1 MNNKELIAGMSARL
15 GKSPK
20 DVQQMVSAFVT
31 EMASHLS
38 EDDSLAI
45 QGFGT
50 FEVKKKLE
58 RIVTNPNTKQKMLV
72 PPRLALSFKPS
83 LMLKDKIKK
92 LSDSKS
98 WCSGKSW
105 TVMLLNGRASRFGEG
120 FWWESSLSSM
130 ERKALIC
137 LRSQDFRLRI
147 IVLRYNPNR
156 FYTWKKM
163 RSCKK

>member
-1 MNNKELIAGMSARL
+1 MNNKESIAGMSARL

-98 WCSGKSW
+98 
-105 TVMLLNGRASRFGEG
+105 
-120 FWWESSLSSM
+120 
-130 ERKALIC
+130 
-137 LRSQDFRLRI
+137 
-147 IVLRYNPNR
+147 
-156 FYTWKKM
+156 
-163 RSCKK
+163 

>member
-58 RIVTNPNTKQKMLV
+58 RVVTNPNTKQKMLV

-83 LMLKDKIKK
+83 LMLKDITQTVFIHGKK
-92 LSDSKS
+92 CALAR
-98 WCSGKSW
+98 
-105 TVMLLNGRASRFGEG
+105 NN
-120 FWWESSLSSM
+120 SLHG
-130 ERKALIC
+130 
-137 LRSQDFRLRI
+137 
-147 IVLRYNPNR
+147 
-156 FYTWKKM
+156 
-163 RSCKK
+163 

>member
-20 DVQQMVSAFVT
+20 DVQQMVS
-31 EMASHLS
+31 HLS

-58 RIVTNPNTKQKMLV
+58 RVVTNPNTKQKMLV

-98 WCSGKSW
+98 
-105 TVMLLNGRASRFGEG
+105 
-120 FWWESSLSSM
+120 
-130 ERKALIC
+130 
-137 LRSQDFRLRI
+137 
-147 IVLRYNPNR
+147 
-156 FYTWKKM
+156 
-163 RSCKK
+163 